1 MKPLNGASAMHGFE
15 VAVSLLK
22 SLDADS
28 IGALVGLSADVVML
42 VDHSHRVSR
51 VFVSDPEIGSYGL
64 AKAVGKRLQD
74 LVTVESVPK
83 VEAMLSGDDKIR
95 HSRGYQINH
104 PSDGK
109 PDLPVLY
116 SAFAAPEFPFTLV
129 VGRELR
135 QQMLDQQRLVE
146 TQMDLEADYR
156 ELQEAEARYRTAF
169 RISTIA
175 HLMIDGER
183 KTVLDANAAALAL
196 LSANGGGIVGR
207 SFRDL
212 FGKQDR
218 DRISDAMAEA
228 RHSAN
233 AVFLENTKNSKGDA
247 VSLNLRSYR
256 ENGATNL
263 IVSVWAS
270 GDAVEARRQHVE
282 KPVAGV
288 ADLSDL
294 PEAAV
299 QTNAEGQ
306 VIAANALF
314 LDLVH
319 APSLA
324 QVLGRSIG
332 SWFGKSTLDMHV
344 LYSRLAEEQIVR
356 GFSTVLTDN
365 FAGERAVQ
373 ISARRNSEAGQVQL
387 ILATQPIAVE
397 RLAIP
402 TPGAPEQAEG
412 FANLVGK
419 VPLKDLMR
427 ESLDVI
433 EKICIE
439 AALDQT
445 NNNRAYAAEILG
457 LSRQSLYIKLRRHG
471 LEDYRPSN

>member
-42 VDHSHRVSR
+42 VDHAHKVSR
-51 VFVSDPEIGSYGL
+51 IYISDPDIGSYGL
-64 AKAVGKRLQD
+64 SKAVGKRLQD
-74 LVTVESVPK
+74 LVTVESIPK
-83 VEAMLSGDDKIR
+83 VDAMLSGDDKVR

-104 PSDGK
+104 PCDGK

-116 SAFAAPEFPFTLV
+116 SAFAAADFPFTLV

-169 RISTIA
+169 RISTTA

-183 KTVLDANAAALAL
+183 KTVLDANAAAISLM
-196 LSANGGGIVGR
+196 SGGASTIAGR
-207 SFRDL
+207 PFRDL
-212 FGKQDR
+212 FSKQDR
-218 DRISDAMAEA
+218 DRLSDAMGEA
-228 RHSAN
+228 RHSASPVLLDEMRN
-233 AVFLENTKNSKGDA
+233 AKGEA
-247 VSLNLRSYR
+247 ISVNLRSYR

-263 IVSVWAS
+263 IVSAWPSA
-270 GDAVEARRQHVE
+270 DLAEARRQNAE
-282 KPVAGV
+282 KPASGV

-299 QTNAEGQ
+299 QTNSDGQ
-306 VIAANALF
+306 VIAANTLF

-319 APSLA
+319 APSPA
-324 QVLGRSIG
+324 QVIGRSIG
-332 SWFGKSTLDMHV
+332 SWFGKSALDLHV
-344 LYSRLAEEQIVR
+344 LYSRLAEEPIVR
-356 GFSTVLTDN
+356 GFSSVITDN
-365 FAGERAVQ
+365 LAGARAVQ
-373 ISARRNSEAGQVQL
+373 VSARRNGETGQVQL
-387 ILATQPIAVE
+387 ILMPQPAGTE
-397 RLAIP
+397 RLSIP
-402 TPGAPEQAEG
+402 SPGAPEQAEG

-427 ESLDVI
+427 ESVDVI

-445 NNNRAYAAEILG
+445 NNNRASAAEMLG

>member
-1 MKPLNGASAMHGFE
+1 MHGFE

-22 SLDADS
+22 SLDVDS

-42 VDHSHRVSR
+42 VGHDHTVSR
-51 VFVSDPEIGSYGL
+51 IFVSDSEIGSYGL
-64 AKAVGKRLQD
+64 DTATGKRLQD
-74 LVTVESVPK
+74 LVTIESIPK
-83 VEAMLSGDDKIR
+83 VEAMLSGDDKVR
-95 HSRGYQINH
+95 HSRGYQVNH
-104 PSDGK
+104 PCDGK

-116 SAFAAPEFPFTLV
+116 SAFAAPDFPFTLV

-196 LSANGGGIVGR
+196 LSANTSNIVGR

-218 DRISDAMAEA
+218 DRVSDAMGEA

-233 AVFLENTKNSKGDA
+233 AVLLSDIKNSKGDA

-256 ENGATNL
+256 EHGATNL

-270 GDAVEARRQHVE
+270 GDLAEARRQHVE
-282 KPVAGV
+282 KLTPGV

-299 QTNAEGQ
+299 QTNADGQ
-306 VIAANALF
+306 VIAANTLF

-332 SWFGKSTLDMHV
+332 SWFGKSTLDIHV

-356 GFSTVLTDN
+356 GFSTILTDN
-365 FAGERAVQ
+365 LTGERAVQ
-373 ISARRNSEAGQVQL
+373 ISARRNPETGQAQL
-387 ILATQPIAVE
+387 ILVAQQNAIE
-397 RLAIP
+397 RLSIP
-402 TPGAPEQAEG
+402 APGAAPEQAEG

-427 ESLDVI
+427 ESVDVI